1 MSHDSDSKVRTIPEL
16 RRLVAGAQEAG
27 RKVVFGNG
35 CFDLVHVGHI
45 RYLEGAKALGDLLV
59 VGINSDASVRALK
72 GPGRPLLPQEERA
85 EIIGSL
91 ACVDH
96 IVIIEELTVERLLLA
111 LKPDIHAKGTD
122 YTSETVPERDTVR
135 GYGGRV
141 AIVGDPKVHSSRDM
155 IEIILAKMDR
165 WPSRAEY

>member
-1 MSHDSDSKVRTIPEL
+1 MIMDPRSKIKSIPQL
-16 RRLVAGAQEAG
+16 QLLVASAQDAG

-35 CFDLVHVGHI
+35 CFDLIHIGHI

-72 GPGRPLLPQEERA
+72 GKGRPLQPQDERA

-91 ACVDH
+91 ECVDYL
-96 IVIIEELTVERLLLA
+96 VIFDSPAVEGLLLA

-122 YTSETVPERDTVR
+122 YTSENVPERDTVHS
-135 GYGGRV
+135 YGGRV
-141 AIVGDPKVHSSRDM
+141 AIVGDPKSHSSRDL
-155 IEIILAKMDR
+155 IGTILAKMN
-165 WPSRAEY
+165 